1 MNTLLALVAAM
12 AISMMLIPI
21 MVRLAPRFGLMDQP
35 DARKV
40 HGDPI
45 PRVGGIGIVVGA
57 LVVILFLL
65 PLDGLTQA
73 YVLGALVLFA
83 FGVWYDSSQI
93 GHYPN
98 STYLSNKRLI

>member
-21 MVRLAPRFGLMDQP
+21 MVRFAPRLGLMDRP
-35 DARKV
+35 NVRKV
-40 HGDPI
+40 HADPI

-65 PLDGLTQA
+65 PLDRMTQA
-73 YVLGALVLFA
+73 YVLGALVLF
-83 FGVWYDSSQI
+83 FFWSLG
-93 GHYPN
+93 
-98 STYLSNKRLI
+98 